1 MNKTYRLKKQ
11 EITSSWH
18 LIDAT
23 DKTLGR
29 LATEI
34 SKLLLGK
41 HKPTFEPHLVMGDYV
56 IIINSDKVVVT
67 GQKKEKKIYYRHSGY
82 PGGIRSRTF
91 AEQMQLDSR
100 KVIED
105 AVKGMLPHNS
115 KGRNLFRML
124 KVYANENHPH
134 ASQLFSGAQKNKNSK
149 KIPKTLKRNSNEL
162 QDSIVIENKNDFS
175 KMTKPELIEEAEK
188 LNLKFVK
195 SSKKADILALIE
207 DALK

>member
-1 MNKTYRLKKQ
+1 LNKTYRLKKQ
-11 EITSSWH
+11 DITSSWH

-56 IIINSDKVVVT
+56 IVINSDKVAVT
-67 GQKKEKKIYYRHSGY
+67 GQKNEKKIYYRHSGY

-115 KGRNLFRML
+115 KGRSLFRML
-124 KVYANENHPH
+124 KVYANDNHPH
-134 ASQLFSGAQKNKNSK
+134 ASQLFSGTQNKKSSK
-149 KIPKTLKRNSNEL
+149 QVTKTIKRSSNEL
-162 QDSIVIENKNDFS
+162 EDSVVKDNKKEFS
-175 KMTKPELIEEAEK
+175 KMTKPELIQEAEM